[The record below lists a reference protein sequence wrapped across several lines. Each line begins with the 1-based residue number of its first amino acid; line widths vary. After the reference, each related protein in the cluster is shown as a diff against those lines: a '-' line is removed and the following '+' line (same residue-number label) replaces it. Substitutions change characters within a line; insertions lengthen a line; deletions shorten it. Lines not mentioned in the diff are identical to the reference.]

1 MQLNI
6 FYKVKIEK
14 PKINNV
20 QIKHYVF
27 FLIVK
32 HANVD
37 QIIGA
42 NENTVYPN
50 ITLKE
55 DVNLLDLAVNG

>member
-1 MQLNI
+1 M
-6 FYKVKIEK
+6 YKSSIA
-14 PKINNV
+14 
-20 QIKHYVF
+20 F
-27 FLIVK
+27 FLLVK